1 MLNDTQK
8 ISAVAWAAG
17 KQGLSYGLF
26 SAMLTEEK
34 HRQIYKEYEDY
45 LKTQQ
50 GTEKT
55 RNRRGS
61 KKLK

>member
-1 MLNDTQK
+1 MLNNTQK
-8 ISAVAWAAG
+8 ISAVAWAAE
-17 KQGLSYGLF
+17 KQGLFYGVF
-26 SAMLTEEK
+26 NAMFTEEK

-55 RNRRGS
+55 RNRGGF
-61 KKLK
+61 